1 MPIVRRRRGTF
12 AAGGILPRLGMAL
25 ALWLPIPPA
34 AAEDLVWLPLTAFGT
49 DALAMIETAVNQG
62 VSRSMLDFD
71 APADIQ
77 VAFAEIRQ
85 RAGDAPPA
93 DRSDLIVR
101 LAPAACRQYHC
112 PIIVLTWDQGAYSML
127 TLLRGPE
134 FALGPGFSHGVRDL
148 VERGRH
154 LWFTGRDYID
164 TGSVGGWRVL
174 TDVDPADRAWI
185 EAALGIGTALVP
197 APKLPVA
204 DRVFLTF
211 VELDDPPLSV
221 QARPE
226 VIVLDMNYQS
236 CLARGCDVT
245 VYATDGE
252 RPVVIGAFLGRYVDL
267 GPDDHNGKRDLLID
281 GTRLF
286 TFDGER
292 YDEDG

>member
-1 MPIVRRRRGTF
+1 MDRRHACPHPGPPTRGDRPTR
-12 AAGGILPRLGMAL
+12 GITG
-25 ALWLPIPPA
+25 
-34 AAEDLVWLPLTAFGT
+34 
-49 DALAMIETAVNQG
+49 AVF
-62 VSRSMLDFD
+62 DFD
-71 APADIQ
+71 RPADLE
-77 VAFAEIRQ
+77 VAFVELDEQ
-85 RAGDAPPA
+85 PGDAPFEN
-93 DRSDLIVR
+93 RSEIILR
-101 LAPAACRQYHC
+101 LAPEACRKEDC
-112 PIIVLTWDQGAYSML
+112 PIMILTWDQGAYAML
-127 TLLRGPE
+127 TLQRGPG
-134 FALGPGFSHGVRDL
+134 FALGTGFSHGLRNLIVR
-148 VERGRH
+148 GNY
-154 LWFTGRDYID
+154 LWFTGRAYVD
-164 TGSVGGWRVL
+164 TGSIEGWRVL

-185 EAALGIGTALVP
+185 EAALGIGTALAP

-252 RPVVIGAFLGRYVDL
+252 RPAVIGAFLGRYVDL
-267 GPDDHNGKRDLLID
+267 GPGDHNGKRDLLID

-292 YDEDG
+292 YDGDG